1 MAPGEDVVVTL
12 DAFLESKPLEKSTQP
27 GECDVRVR
35 TPKQDV
41 LIDLLVFTHGSR
53 IPSRTPS
60 RLSSPSSNYLLDA
73 LHCSE
78 PREPRF
84 LHAIKEAASTITAL
98 QLIQQ
103 ENRALS
109 PKERQVLTYLQLTD
123 MRLGYL
129 LNFGA
134 ALMKSGITRT
144 VNDLPE

>member
-1 MAPGEDVVVTL
+1 MAPGEDVMVAL

-35 TPKQDV
+35 APKQDV

-60 RLSSPSSNYLLDA
+60 RLSARFSNYLLDA
-73 LHCSE
+73 LHRAE

-84 LHAIKEAASTITAL
+84 LHAMREAASTITAL

-109 PKERQVLTYLQLTD
+109 PKDPTLTTP
-123 MRLGYL
+123 
-129 LNFGA
+129 NE
-134 ALMKSGITRT
+134 KC
-144 VNDLPE
+144 